1 MPKLNLTQTQRMKIP
16 LGEVLRL
23 KTSQFYWDAP
33 NTVYNPTNQPRSGL
47 VEEPEG

>member
-23 KTSQFYWDAP
+23 KTTQFYWDAP
-33 NTVYNPTNQPRSGL
+33 NTIYNPTNQPIAGL
-47 VEEPEG
+47 VEEPED